1 MVITSIKFLIF
12 CICAV
17 VLFLIIPPKYRWIS
31 LLISSVAFYFYNAH
45 WMIGFSVVTSAV
57 VFISARQ
64 LEKIEREGAKKQEGK
79 EKAEIKEIKKQTLS
93 KKRNVLIITLVF
105 VLGILIV
112 FKIFNHFT
120 EAFTYLAGFFAG
132 GSTEDAIKL
141 IVPLGI
147 SYYTFS
153 VVGYLLDIYWKRYET
168 EANPLRF
175 YLYTIYFPHI
185 MQGPISRYSLLGQQ
199 LKKPELRLRWDNFV
213 VGMES
218 ILLGMFKKLVIAD
231 RAGVFVKAVLTG
243 KNMGGHVYL
252 VCLIFDAIQI
262 YSDFSGYMD
271 IVSGV
276 SKIFDVELEQNFN
289 HPFLAKSV
297 PEFWRR
303 WHMSLGGWFKDYVY
317 YPVNMSRTA
326 KNINKKIKNVK
337 PMHLKKALSVVLPV
351 MVTWILTGLWHG
363 SGKGYVAWGLYYGTL
378 ILLSVTFYDDIVAR
392 IEAIGINREA
402 IWYRVLQTIKIFC
415 IFMGGRFLAATIG
428 MKQRIRIIK
437 AIFTSFMSG
446 SLLKHKLNVFN
457 FALLVLGVVVLVAIA
472 VIEQKENI
480 FTWLNKKNKLVCA
493 AILYIFIFVVFLFG
507 IYGSSDAGSF
517 MYQQY

>member
-17 VLFLIIPPKYRWIS
+17 GLFLIFPPKYRWVS
-31 LLISSVAFYFYNAH
+31 LLASSVAFYFINAN
-45 WMIGFSVVTSAV
+45 WMIGFSLVTSMV
-57 VFISARQ
+57 VFVSAGL
-64 LEKIEREGAKKQEGK
+64 LEKTENEGAARQEGK
-79 EKAEIKEIKKQTLS
+79 EKAEVKEIKKQTS
-93 KKRNVLIITLVF
+93 AKKKGILVITLVF

-112 FKIFNHFT
+112 YKVLNHFS
-120 EAFTYLAGFFAG
+120 EAFTYLAGFFSGGEAG
-132 GSTEDAIKL
+132 SAIKL

-153 VVGYLLDIYWKRYET
+153 TVGYLLDVYWKRYET
-168 EANPLRF
+168 EKNPLRF

-185 MQGPISRYSLLGQQ
+185 MQGPISRYPLLGQQ

-231 RAGVFVKAVLTG
+231 RAGEFVSATLSKSG
-243 KNMGGHVYL
+243 MGGKVYI
-252 VCLIFDAIQI
+252 VCLILDAIQI
-262 YSDFSGYMD
+262 YTDFSGYMD

-289 HPFLAKSV
+289 HPFMAKSV

-317 YPVNMSRTA
+317 YPVNMSKAA
-326 KNINKKIKNVK
+326 KNINKKIKGIK
-337 PMHLKKALSVVLPV
+337 LPHLKKALSVCLPV

-363 SGKGYVAWGLYYGTL
+363 SGRGYVAWGLYYGTL
-378 ILLSVTFYDDIVAR
+378 ILLSVTFYDDIVAK
-392 IEAIGINREA
+392 IEGAGINRNA
-402 IWYRVLQTIKIFC
+402 VWYRALQTIKIFC
-415 IFMGGRFLAATIG
+415 IFMGGRFLASTI
-428 MKQRIRIIK
+428 KTSQKLRVIK
-437 AIFTSFMSG
+437 AILKTPFKG
-446 SLLKHKLNVFN
+446 NLLAHKLNTFN
-457 FALLVLGVVVLVAIA
+457 FGILIFGVVVLIIIAI
-472 VIEQKENI
+472 IEQKESI
-480 FTWLNKKNKLVCA
+480 FDWLNRKNKIVCA
-493 AILYIFIFVVFLFG
+493 VILYVLFFAVFLFG
-507 IYGSSDAGSF
+507 IYGSTDSGSF